1 MFMSLLFYSW
11 GGISFFPVICISIL
25 INYFGG
31 YLIGWMDSCGKT
43 SLKKVIYVGTIILNL
58 LLLGYWKYLNF
69 FGQIVSGLT
78 GIKLEIPE
86 IALPIGISFFTFQ
99 GLSYVIDVY
108 RKTVPVQRKLINVGL
123 YIAFFPQLIAGPI
136 VRYSDINY
144 QIEGRQH
151 QAVFF
156 VRGIR
161 QFTVG
166 LAKKAILANSLAV
179 NADAIFSIPH
189 SQNTPGVAW
198 IGAISYFFQIYF
210 DFSGYS
216 DMAIGLGKMF
226 GFDIPINFNYPYISE
241 SIAEFWRRWHIS
253 LGVWLRDYIYIPLG
267 GSRKGKKR
275 KLLNTWIVFGI
286 SGLWHGAN
294 WTFIVWG
301 FYYALLITL
310 STLWKDMSDKL
321 HKKCSMKQNFL
332 FYIFKVMRTNFL
344 IIIGL
349 VMFKSNSVGEA
360 VGYLKSMFGL
370 SAVHYAGYT
379 WKWYLTNDNIFILLV
394 ALVGIIPW
402 SSRLN
407 SIREKR
413 LNEYTYELLCDM
425 GTLLLLAIA
434 IMYVMTSTYN
444 PFIYFQF

>member
-1 MFMSLLFYSW
+1 
-11 GGISFFPVICISIL
+11 
-25 INYFGG
+25 
-31 YLIGWMDSCGKT
+31 MDSCGKT